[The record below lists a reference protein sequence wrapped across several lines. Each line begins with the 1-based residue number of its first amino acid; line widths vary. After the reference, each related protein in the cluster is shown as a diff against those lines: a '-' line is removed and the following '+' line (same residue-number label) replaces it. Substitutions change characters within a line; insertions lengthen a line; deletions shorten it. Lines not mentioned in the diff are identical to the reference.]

1 MTDNLPMKPEHKD
14 FYRRLRAKIK
24 AWAESRVGKENKYIE
39 YVLLAPDM
47 FYLLVKL
54 ALDDD
59 VPADYKIKLGAAIAY
74 FISPIDLIPEGLFG
88 PIGYLDDVV
97 LAAYVINLFLNEND
111 AAIVK
116 RHWAGDGD
124 VLEQIR
130 ALLDKAKEILGERVW
145 GEVKSRVNREEQSD
159 ADERRAEKESDQ

>member
-1 MTDNLPMKPEHKD
+1 MKPEHKD
-14 FYRRLRAKIK
+14 FYRRLREKIK
-24 AWAESRVGKENKYIE
+24 AWAESRVGKDSKYVE
-39 YVLLAPDM
+39 YILLAPDM

-59 VPADYKIKLGAAIAY
+59 VPTDYKIKLGAAIAY

-111 AAIVK
+111 AAIVR

-124 VLEQIR
+124 VLEEIR
-130 ALLDKAKEILGERVW
+130 SLLEKAKEILGERVW
-145 GEVKSRVNREEQSD
+145 GEVKSRVDRDEGSD
-159 ADERRAEKESDQ
+159 TGETDSRKESER